1 MGDDA
6 KKLYA
11 CCPVCTRAIGKSKR
25 IDGLEMPCPKCGS
38 PLKITI
44 DEENG
49 VSVKLVKDPPDQTPQ
64 KTNKSSATSRSVG
77 TG

>member
-1 MGDDA
+1 MGETA

-11 CCPVCTRAIGKSKR
+11 CCPVCTRTIGKSKR

-38 PLKITI
+38 PLKIPI

-49 VSVKLVKDPPDQTPQ
+49 VSVKLVEEEPELVTS
-64 KTNKSSATSRSVG
+64 KTK
-77 TG
+77 